1 VKAGFSNKLLIKGAI
16 TVAKI
21 LVIED
26 EESIRE
32 NILDLLEAENFEGIG
47 AINGQVGI
55 KLANEQIPDLIL
67 CDMMMPEVDGHG
79 VLKALRSE
87 PLTATIPF
95 IFLTAKADKS
105 DIRTGMELGADDYIT
120 KPCTPQELLKA
131 IAIRLEKQKTI
142 SRQSQKTLDE
152 LRTNISMSLP
162 HELRTPLNAIMGFS
176 ELILSEYQVLK
187 ESDILEMIGQIQTSG
202 HRLYRLIQ
210 NFLLY
215 AELEIAATNPELLK
229 EMRNSEFS
237 CVKSLLTQ
245 KARQQAKHANR
256 TDDLQLNLHDSS
268 VAIDSVRL
276 AKIVEE
282 LLDNAFKFSLEGTPV
297 VLSTVVENQTFILSV
312 KDQGRGMTADQIAQ
326 LEAYRQF
333 DRKLYQQAGLGLG
346 LAIVQRLAE
355 LHGGKF
361 KIESL
366 PQQETI
372 VCVSL
377 PV

>member
-1 VKAGFSNKLLIKGAI
+1 M
-16 TVAKI
+16 AKI

-26 EESIRE
+26 EEAIRE
-32 NILDLLEAENFEGIG
+32 NILELLEAENFEGIG
-47 AINGQVGI
+47 AINGKVGI
-55 KLANEQIPDLIL
+55 KLAIEQIPDLIL

-79 VLKALRSE
+79 VIKALRSE

-95 IFLTAKADKS
+95 IFLTAKADKV
-105 DIRTGMELGADDYIT
+105 DVRTGMELGADDYIT

-162 HELRTPLNAIMGFS
+162 HELRTPLNAILGFS
-176 ELILSEYQVLK
+176 ELILSEYKVLE

-237 CVKSLLTQ
+237 CVKSLLSQ

-256 TDDLQLNLHDSS
+256 TEDLQLNLQDSS
-268 VAIDSVRL
+268 VAMDSVRL

-297 VLSTVVENQTFILSV
+297 LLSTFVENQTFILSV
-312 KDQGRGMTADQIAQ
+312 KDKGRGMTTDQIAQ

-346 LAIVQRLAE
+346 LAIVQRLVE
-355 LHGGKF
+355 LHGGEF

-366 PQQETI
+366 PQQETR

>member
-1 VKAGFSNKLLIKGAI
+1 M
-16 TVAKI
+16 AKI

-47 AINGQVGI
+47 AINGKVGI

-131 IAIRLEKQKTI
+131 VAIRLEKQKTI

-176 ELILSEYQVLK
+176 ELILSEYQVLE

-256 TDDLQLNLHDSS
+256 VDDLQLNLHDSS

-297 VLSTVVENQTFILSV
+297 VLSTLVENQTFILSV

-333 DRKLYQQAGLGLG
+333 DRKIYQQAGLGLG

>member
-1 VKAGFSNKLLIKGAI
+1 M
-16 TVAKI
+16 AKI

-26 EESIRE
+26 EEAIRE
-32 NILDLLEAENFEGIG
+32 NILELLEAENFEGIG
-47 AINGQVGI
+47 AINGKVGI
-55 KLANEQIPDLIL
+55 KLAIETIPDLIL

-79 VLKALRSE
+79 VIKALRSE

-95 IFLTAKADKS
+95 IFLTAKADKV
-105 DIRTGMELGADDYIT
+105 DVRTGMELGADDYIT

-162 HELRTPLNAIMGFS
+162 HELRTPLNAILGFS
-176 ELILSEYQVLK
+176 ELILSEYQVLE

-237 CVKSLLTQ
+237 CVKSLLSQ
-245 KARQQAKHANR
+245 KARQQAKHASR
-256 TDDLQLNLHDSS
+256 TDDLQLDLQDAS
-268 VAIDSVRL
+268 VAMDSVRL

-297 VLSTVVENQTFILSV
+297 LLSTFVENKTFVLSV

-346 LAIVQRLAE
+346 LAIVQRLVE
-355 LHGGKF
+355 LHGGEF
-361 KIESL
+361 KIESF
-366 PQQETI
+366 PEQETI

>member
-1 VKAGFSNKLLIKGAI
+1 
-16 TVAKI
+16 VAKI

-47 AINGQVGI
+47 AINGKVGI

-131 IAIRLEKQKTI
+131 IAIRIEKQKTI
-142 SRQSQKTLDE
+142 SRKSQQTLDE

-176 ELILSEYQVLK
+176 ELILSEYHVLK

-256 TDDLQLNLHDSS
+256 ADDLQLNLQDSS

-297 VLSTVVENQTFILSV
+297 VLSTLVENQTFILSV

-366 PQQETI
+366 PQKETI

>member
-1 VKAGFSNKLLIKGAI
+1 M
-16 TVAKI
+16 AKI

-237 CVKSLLTQ
+237 CVKSLLSQ

-256 TDDLQLNLHDSS
+256 TDDLQLNLQDSS

-372 VCVSL
+372 VRVSL

>member
-1 VKAGFSNKLLIKGAI
+1 M
-16 TVAKI
+16 AKI

-176 ELILSEYQVLK
+176 ELILSEYQVLE
-187 ESDILEMIGQIQTSG
+187 ESDMLEMIGQIQTSG

-237 CVKSLLTQ
+237 CVKSLLSQ

-256 TDDLQLNLHDSS
+256 TDDLQLNLQDSS

>member
-1 VKAGFSNKLLIKGAI
+1 M
-16 TVAKI
+16 AKI

-237 CVKSLLTQ
+237 CVKSLLSQ

-256 TDDLQLNLHDSS
+256 TDDLQLNLQDSS
-268 VAIDSVRL
+268 VAMDSVRL

-333 DRKLYQQAGLGLG
+333 DRKIYQQAGLGLG

>member
-1 VKAGFSNKLLIKGAI
+1 M
-16 TVAKI
+16 AKI

-47 AINGQVGI
+47 AINGKVGI
-55 KLANEQIPDLIL
+55 KLASEQIPDLIL

-142 SRQSQKTLDE
+142 SSKSQKTLDE

-297 VLSTVVENQTFILSV
+297 VLSTLVENQTFILSV

-333 DRKLYQQAGLGLG
+333 DRKIYQQAGLGLG

>member
-1 VKAGFSNKLLIKGAI
+1 MNAVCFNNYQLTGAI
-16 TVAKI
+16 TVVKI

-26 EESIRE
+26 EEAIRE
-32 NILDLLEAENFEGIG
+32 NILELLEAEDFEGIG
-47 AINGQVGI
+47 AINGTAGI
-55 KLANEQIPDLIL
+55 KLAIAQIPDLIL
-67 CDMMMPEVDGHG
+67 CDMMMPEIDGHG

-87 PLTATIPF
+87 PITATIPF

-105 DIRTGMELGADDYIT
+105 DIRAGMEMGADDYIT

-142 SRQSQKTLDE
+142 SIKSQKTLDE

-162 HELRTPLNAIMGFS
+162 HELRTPLNAILGFS
-176 ELILSEYQVLK
+176 ELIMSEYQVF
-187 ESDILEMIGQIQTSG
+187 EQAEILEMIGQINTSG

-215 AELEIAATNPELLK
+215 AELEIAATNPELLL
-229 EMRNSEFS
+229 EMRSSEFS

-245 KARQQAKHANR
+245 KAMQQAKQVNR
-256 TDDLQLNLHDSS
+256 TNDLQLSLHDSS
-268 VAIDSVRL
+268 VSIDSMRL

-282 LLDNAFKFSLEGTPV
+282 LLDNAFKFSSEGTPV
-297 VLSTVVENQTFILSV
+297 ILSSLVENQTFILSV
-312 KDQGRGMTADQIAQ
+312 KDRGRGMTPDQIAK

-366 PQQETI
+366 PQEETI
-372 VCVSL
+372 VSISL

>member
-1 VKAGFSNKLLIKGAI
+1 M
-16 TVAKI
+16 AKI

-26 EESIRE
+26 EEAIRE

-55 KLANEQIPDLIL
+55 KLAIEKIPDLIL

-79 VLKALRSE
+79 VIKALRSE

-95 IFLTAKADKS
+95 IFLTAKADKV
-105 DIRTGMELGADDYIT
+105 DVRTGMELGADDYIT

-162 HELRTPLNAIMGFS
+162 HELRTPLNAILGFS
-176 ELILSEYQVLK
+176 ELIQSEYNVLE

-215 AELEIAATNPELLK
+215 AELEIAATNPELLN

-237 CVKSLLTQ
+237 CVKSLLSQ
-245 KARQQAKHANR
+245 KAQQQAKHANR
-256 TDDLQLNLHDSS
+256 TDDLQLNLQDSS
-268 VAIDSVRL
+268 VAMDSVRL

-297 VLSTVVENQTFILSV
+297 LLSTFVENQTFILSV
-312 KDQGRGMTADQIAQ
+312 TDKGRGMTADQIAQ

-346 LAIVQRLAE
+346 LAIVQRLVE
-355 LHGGKF
+355 LHGGEF

>member
-1 VKAGFSNKLLIKGAI
+1 M
-16 TVAKI
+16 AKI

-120 KPCTPQELLKA
+120 KPCTPHELLKA

-176 ELILSEYQVLK
+176 ELILSEYQVLE

-256 TDDLQLNLHDSS
+256 TDDLQLNLQDSS

-361 KIESL
+361 KIQSL

-372 VCVSL
+372 VLVSL

>member
-1 VKAGFSNKLLIKGAI
+1 M
-16 TVAKI
+16 AKI

-26 EESIRE
+26 EEAIRE
-32 NILDLLEAENFEGIG
+32 NILELLEAENFEGIG
-47 AINGQVGI
+47 AINGKLGI
-55 KLANEQIPDLIL
+55 KLAIEQIPDLIL

-95 IFLTAKADKS
+95 IFLTAKADKV

-162 HELRTPLNAIMGFS
+162 HELRTPLNAILGFS
-176 ELILSEYQVLK
+176 ELILSEYQVL
-187 ESDILEMIGQIQTSG
+187 EEADILEMIGQIQTSG

-237 CVKSLLTQ
+237 CVKSLLSQ

-256 TDDLQLNLHDSS
+256 TDDLQLNLQDSS

-297 VLSTVVENQTFILSV
+297 LLSTFVENQTFILSV
-312 KDQGRGMTADQIAQ
+312 KDQGRGMTTDQISQ

-346 LAIVQRLAE
+346 LAIVQLLVE
-355 LHGGKF
+355 LHGGEF

>member
-1 VKAGFSNKLLIKGAI
+1 M
-16 TVAKI
+16 AKI

-26 EESIRE
+26 EEAIRE
-32 NILDLLEAENFEGIG
+32 NILELLEAENFEGIG
-47 AINGQVGI
+47 AINGKVGI
-55 KLANEQIPDLIL
+55 KLAIEKIPDLIL

-79 VLKALRSE
+79 VIKALRSE

-95 IFLTAKADKS
+95 IFLTAKADKV
-105 DIRTGMELGADDYIT
+105 DIRRGMELGADDYIT
-120 KPCTPQELLKA
+120 KPCTPQELLNA

-162 HELRTPLNAIMGFS
+162 HELRTPLNAILGFS
-176 ELILSEYQVLK
+176 ELILSEYQVLE

-237 CVKSLLTQ
+237 CVKSLLSQ

-256 TDDLQLNLHDSS
+256 TDDLQLNLQDSS

-297 VLSTVVENQTFILSV
+297 LLSTLVKDKTFILSV
-312 KDQGRGMTADQIAQ
+312 KDQGRGMTTDQIAQ

-346 LAIVQRLAE
+346 LAIVQRLVE
-355 LHGGKF
+355 LHGGEF

>member
-1 VKAGFSNKLLIKGAI
+1 M
-16 TVAKI
+16 AKI

-26 EESIRE
+26 EEAIRE
-32 NILDLLEAENFEGIG
+32 NILELLEAENFEGIG
-47 AINGQVGI
+47 AINGKVGI
-55 KLANEQIPDLIL
+55 KLAIEQIPDLIL

-95 IFLTAKADKS
+95 IFLTAKADKV

-162 HELRTPLNAIMGFS
+162 HELRTPLNAILGFS
-176 ELILSEYQVLK
+176 ELILSEYQVL
-187 ESDILEMIGQIQTSG
+187 EEADILEMIGQIQTSG

-237 CVKSLLTQ
+237 CVKSLLSQ

-256 TDDLQLNLHDSS
+256 TDDLQLNLQDSS

-297 VLSTVVENQTFILSV
+297 LLSTFVENQTFLLSV
-312 KDQGRGMTADQIAQ
+312 KDQGRGMTTDQIAQ

-346 LAIVQRLAE
+346 LAIVQRLVE
-355 LHGGKF
+355 LHGGEF

-372 VCVSL
+372 VSVSL

>member
-1 VKAGFSNKLLIKGAI
+1 M
-16 TVAKI
+16 AKI

-26 EESIRE
+26 EEAIRE
-32 NILDLLEAENFEGIG
+32 NILELLEAENFEGIG
-47 AINGQVGI
+47 AINGKVGI
-55 KLANEQIPDLIL
+55 KLAIEKIPDLIL
-67 CDMMMPEVDGHG
+67 CDMMMPEIDGHG
-79 VLKALRSE
+79 VIKALRSE

-95 IFLTAKADKS
+95 IFLTAKADKV
-105 DIRTGMELGADDYIT
+105 DVRTGMELGADDYIT

-162 HELRTPLNAIMGFS
+162 HELRTPLNAILGFS
-176 ELILSEYQVLK
+176 ELILSEYHVLE

-215 AELEIAATNPELLK
+215 AELEIAATNPERLK

-237 CVKSLLTQ
+237 CVKSLLSQ

-256 TDDLQLNLHDSS
+256 TDDLQLNLQDSS

-297 VLSTVVENQTFILSV
+297 LLSSLVENQTFILSV
-312 KDQGRGMTADQIAQ
+312 KDQGRGLTADQIAQ

-346 LAIVQRLAE
+346 LAIVQRLVE
-355 LHGGKF
+355 LHGGEF

>member
-1 VKAGFSNKLLIKGAI
+1 MV
-16 TVAKI
+16 KI

-26 EESIRE
+26 EEAIRE
-32 NILDLLEAENFEGIG
+32 NILDLLEAENFQGIG
-47 AINGQVGI
+47 ASNGKTGI
-55 KLANEQIPDLIL
+55 KLAIAQIPDLIL
-67 CDMMMPEVDGHG
+67 CDMMMPEIDGQA
-79 VLKALRSE
+79 VLKALRCE

-131 IAIRLEKQKTI
+131 IAIRLEKYKTI
-142 SRQSQKTLDE
+142 STQSQQTLNE

-162 HELRTPLNAIMGFS
+162 HELRTPLNAILGFS
-176 ELILSEYQVLK
+176 ELMLSEYQVFE
-187 ESDILEMIGQIQTSG
+187 ESEILEMIGQINTSG

-215 AELEIAATNPELLK
+215 AELEIAATNPKQLL
-229 EMRNSEFS
+229 EMRSSEFS
-237 CVKSLLTQ
+237 CVKSLLAE
-245 KARQQAKHANR
+245 KARQQAKQANR
-256 TDDLQLNLHDSS
+256 TDDLQLNLQDSS
-268 VAIDSVRL
+268 VAIDSIKL
-276 AKIVEE
+276 TKIVEE

-297 VLSTVVENQTFILSV
+297 FLSAFVENRTFILSV
-312 KDQGRGMTADQIAQ
+312 TDRGRGMTADQIAQ

-333 DRKLYQQAGLGLG
+333 DRQLYQQAGLGLG

-366 PQQETI
+366 PQPETT
-372 VCVSL
+372 VSVSL
-377 PV
+377 PVSTI

>member
-1 VKAGFSNKLLIKGAI
+1 M
-16 TVAKI
+16 AKI

-26 EESIRE
+26 EASIRE
-32 NILDLLEAENFEGIG
+32 NILELLEAENFEALG
-47 AINGQVGI
+47 ATNGKVGI
-55 KLANEQIPDLIL
+55 KMAIDQIPDLIL

-131 IAIRLEKQKTI
+131 ITIRLEKHKAI
-142 SRQSQKTLDE
+142 SRKSQKTLDE

-162 HELRTPLNAIMGFS
+162 HELRTPLNAILGFS
-176 ELILSEYQVLK
+176 ELMLSEYQVFQ
-187 ESDILEMIGQIQTSG
+187 ESDILEMLGQINTSG

-237 CVKSLLTQ
+237 CIKSLITQ
-245 KARQQAKHANR
+245 KAQQQAKQVNR

-268 VAIDSVRL
+268 VAIDSVKL

-297 VLSTVVENQTFILSV
+297 LLSTLVEDQTFILSV
-312 KDQGRGMTADQIAQ
+312 KDRGRGMTADQIVQ

-333 DRKLYQQAGLGLG
+333 DRKIYQQAGLGLG
-346 LAIVQRLAE
+346 LAIVQRLVE
-355 LHGGKF
+355 LHGGEF

>member
-1 VKAGFSNKLLIKGAI
+1 M
-16 TVAKI
+16 AKI

-26 EESIRE
+26 EEAIRE
-32 NILDLLEAENFEGIG
+32 NILELLEAENFEGIG
-47 AINGQVGI
+47 AINGKLGI
-55 KLANEQIPDLIL
+55 KLAIEQIPDLIL

-95 IFLTAKADKS
+95 IFLTAKADKV

-162 HELRTPLNAIMGFS
+162 HELRTPLNAILGFS
-176 ELILSEYQVLK
+176 ELILSEYQVL
-187 ESDILEMIGQIQTSG
+187 EEADILEMIGQIQTSG

-237 CVKSLLTQ
+237 CVKSLLSQ

-256 TDDLQLNLHDSS
+256 TDDLQLNLQDSS

-297 VLSTVVENQTFILSV
+297 LLSTFVENQTFILSV
-312 KDQGRGMTADQIAQ
+312 KDQGRGMTTDQIAQ

-346 LAIVQRLAE
+346 LAIVQLLVE
-355 LHGGKF
+355 LHGGEF

>member
-1 VKAGFSNKLLIKGAI
+1 M
-16 TVAKI
+16 TKI

-32 NILDLLEAENFEGIG
+32 NILELLEAENFQGIG
-47 AINGQVGI
+47 ATNGKIGI
-55 KLANEQIPDLIL
+55 KMAIDQIPDLIL

-87 PLTATIPF
+87 PLTAIIPF

-131 IAIRLEKQKTI
+131 ITIRLEKHKAI
-142 SRQSQKTLDE
+142 SRKSQKTLDE
-152 LRTNISMSLP
+152 LRTNISMSFP
-162 HELRTPLNAIMGFS
+162 HELRTPLNAILGFS
-176 ELILSEYQVLK
+176 ELMLSEYKVF
-187 ESDILEMIGQIQTSG
+187 EEPDILEMLGQINTSG

-237 CVKSLLTQ
+237 CIKSLITQ
-245 KARQQAKHANR
+245 KAQQQAKLVNR
-256 TDDLQLNLHDSS
+256 TDDLQLKLHDSS
-268 VAIDSVRL
+268 VAIDSVKL

-297 VLSTVVENQTFILSV
+297 LLSTLVKDQTFILSV
-312 KDQGRGMTADQIAQ
+312 KDRGRGMTADQIVQ

-333 DRKLYQQAGLGLG
+333 DRKIYQQAGLGLG
-346 LAIVQRLAE
+346 LAIVQRLVE
-355 LHGGKF
+355 LHGGEF

-372 VCVSL
+372 VSISL

>member
-1 VKAGFSNKLLIKGAI
+1 M
-16 TVAKI
+16 AKI

-26 EESIRE
+26 EEAIRE
-32 NILDLLEAENFEGIG
+32 NILELLEAENFEGIG
-47 AINGQVGI
+47 AINGKVGI
-55 KLANEQIPDLIL
+55 KLAIEKIPDLIL

-79 VLKALRSE
+79 VIKALRSE

-95 IFLTAKADKS
+95 IFLTAKADKV

-131 IAIRLEKQKTI
+131 ISIRLEKQKTI

-162 HELRTPLNAIMGFS
+162 HELRTPLNAILGFS
-176 ELILSEYQVLK
+176 ELILSEYQVLE

-237 CVKSLLTQ
+237 CVKSLLSQ

-256 TDDLQLNLHDSS
+256 TDDLQLNLQDSS

-297 VLSTVVENQTFILSV
+297 LLSTFVENQTFILSV
-312 KDQGRGMTADQIAQ
+312 KDQGRGMTTDQIAQ

-346 LAIVQRLAE
+346 LAIVQRLVE
-355 LHGGKF
+355 LHGGEF

>member
-1 VKAGFSNKLLIKGAI
+1 M
-16 TVAKI
+16 AKI

-47 AINGQVGI
+47 AINGKVGI
-55 KLANEQIPDLIL
+55 KLASEQIPDLIL

-131 IAIRLEKQKTI
+131 IAIRIEKQKTI
-142 SRQSQKTLDE
+142 SRKSQKTLDE

-162 HELRTPLNAIMGFS
+162 HELRTPLNANLGFS

-237 CVKSLLTQ
+237 CVKSLLSQ

-256 TDDLQLNLHDSS
+256 TDDLQLNLQDSS

-297 VLSTVVENQTFILSV
+297 VLSTLVENQTFILSV

>member
-1 VKAGFSNKLLIKGAI
+1 
-16 TVAKI
+16 VAKI

-32 NILDLLEAENFEGIG
+32 NILELLEAENFEGMG
-47 AINGQVGI
+47 AINGKVGI
-55 KLANEQIPDLIL
+55 KLAIEKIPDLIL

-95 IFLTAKADKS
+95 IFLTAKADKV

-142 SRQSQKTLDE
+142 SRHSQKTLDE

-162 HELRTPLNAIMGFS
+162 HELRTPLNAILGFS
-176 ELILSEYQVLK
+176 ELILSEYQVLE

-237 CVKSLLTQ
+237 CVKSLLSQ

-256 TDDLQLNLHDSS
+256 TDDLQLNLQDAS
-268 VAIDSVRL
+268 VAMDSVRL

-297 VLSTVVENQTFILSV
+297 LLSTVIENQTFILSV
-312 KDQGRGMTADQIAQ
+312 KDQGRGMTTDQIAQ

-346 LAIVQRLAE
+346 LAIVQRLVE
-355 LHGGKF
+355 LHGGEF

>member
-1 VKAGFSNKLLIKGAI
+1 M
-16 TVAKI
+16 AKI

-162 HELRTPLNAIMGFS
+162 HELRTPLNAILGFS
-176 ELILSEYQVLK
+176 ELILSEYQVLE

-256 TDDLQLNLHDSS
+256 VDDLQLNLHDSS

-361 KIESL
+361 KIQSL

>member
-1 VKAGFSNKLLIKGAI
+1 M
-16 TVAKI
+16 AKI

-32 NILDLLEAENFEGIG
+32 NILELLEAENFEGIG
-47 AINGQVGI
+47 AINGQAGI
-55 KLANEQIPDLIL
+55 KLAIAQIPDLIL

-142 SRQSQKTLDE
+142 SKQSQKKLDE
-152 LRTNISMSLP
+152 LRTNISMSIP
-162 HELRTPLNAIMGFS
+162 HELRTPLNAILGFS
-176 ELILSEYQVLK
+176 ELILSEYHVL
-187 ESDILEMIGQIQTSG
+187 EEPDILDMIGQINTSG

-215 AELEIAATNPELLK
+215 AELEMAATNPELLL

-237 CVKSLLTQ
+237 CVKSLLSE
-245 KARQQAKHANR
+245 KARQQAKQVNR
-256 TDDLQLNLHDSS
+256 TDDLQLNLQDAS
-268 VAIDSVRL
+268 VAIDSMRL
-276 AKIVEE
+276 TKIVEE
-282 LLDNAFKFSLEGTPV
+282 LLDNAFKFSLEGTPI
-297 VLSTVVENQTFILSV
+297 LFSTFVENQTFILSV
-312 KDQGRGMTADQIAQ
+312 KDQGRGMTPAQIAQ

-333 DRKLYQQAGLGLG
+333 DRKLYQQPGLGLG

-355 LHGGKF
+355 LHGGQF

-372 VCVSL
+372 VSVSL
-377 PV
+377 PI

>member
-1 VKAGFSNKLLIKGAI
+1 M
-16 TVAKI
+16 AKI

-26 EESIRE
+26 EEAIRE
-32 NILDLLEAENFEGIG
+32 NILELLEAENFEGIG
-47 AINGQVGI
+47 AINGKVGI
-55 KLANEQIPDLIL
+55 KLAIEKIPDLIL
-67 CDMMMPEVDGHG
+67 CDMMMPEVDGYG
-79 VLKALRSE
+79 VIKALRSE

-95 IFLTAKADKS
+95 IFLTAKADKV
-105 DIRTGMELGADDYIT
+105 DVRTGMELGADDYIT

-162 HELRTPLNAIMGFS
+162 HELRTPLNAILGFS
-176 ELILSEYQVLK
+176 ELILSEYQVLE

-237 CVKSLLTQ
+237 CVKSLLSQ

-256 TDDLQLNLHDSS
+256 TEDLQLNLQDSS
-268 VAIDSVRL
+268 VAMDSVRL

-297 VLSTVVENQTFILSV
+297 LLNTFVENQTFILSV
-312 KDQGRGMTADQIAQ
+312 KDKGRGMTTDQIAQ

-346 LAIVQRLAE
+346 LAIVQRLVE
-355 LHGGKF
+355 LHGGEF

>member
-1 VKAGFSNKLLIKGAI
+1 M
-16 TVAKI
+16 AKI

-47 AINGQVGI
+47 AINGKVGI

-79 VLKALRSE
+79 VLKALRAE

-95 IFLTAKADKS
+95 IFLTAKAEKS
-105 DIRTGMELGADDYIT
+105 DVRMGMELGADDYIT

-162 HELRTPLNAIMGFS
+162 HELRTPLNAILGFS
-176 ELILSEYQVLK
+176 ELILSEYQVLE

-297 VLSTVVENQTFILSV
+297 VLSTLVENQTFILSV

-333 DRKLYQQAGLGLG
+333 DRKIYQQAGLGLG

>member
-1 VKAGFSNKLLIKGAI
+1 M
-16 TVAKI
+16 AKI

-47 AINGQVGI
+47 AINGQAGI
-55 KLANEQIPDLIL
+55 KLASEQIPDLIL

-176 ELILSEYQVLK
+176 ELILSEYQVLE

-256 TDDLQLNLHDSS
+256 ADDLQLNLHDSS

-297 VLSTVVENQTFILSV
+297 LLSTVVENQTFILSV

-361 KIESL
+361 KIQSL

>member
-1 VKAGFSNKLLIKGAI
+1 M
-16 TVAKI
+16 AKI

-176 ELILSEYQVLK
+176 ELILSEYQVLE

-256 TDDLQLNLHDSS
+256 TDDLQINLQDSS

-297 VLSTVVENQTFILSV
+297 VLSTLVENQTFILSV

-333 DRKLYQQAGLGLG
+333 DRKIYQQAGLGLG

>member
-1 VKAGFSNKLLIKGAI
+1 M
-16 TVAKI
+16 AKI

-47 AINGQVGI
+47 AIDGKVGI
-55 KLANEQIPDLIL
+55 KLAIEQIPDLIL

-79 VLKALRSE
+79 VIKALRSE

-95 IFLTAKADKS
+95 IFLTAKADKV
-105 DIRTGMELGADDYIT
+105 DVRTGMELGADDYIT

-152 LRTNISMSLP
+152 LRTSISMSLP

-176 ELILSEYQVLK
+176 ELILSEYQVLE

-215 AELEIAATNPELLK
+215 AELEIAATNPELLN

-237 CVKSLLTQ
+237 CVKSLLSQ

-256 TDDLQLNLHDSS
+256 TDDLQLDLQDSS
-268 VAIDSVRL
+268 VAMDSVRL

-297 VLSTVVENQTFILSV
+297 LLSTFVENQNFILSV

-346 LAIVQRLAE
+346 LAIVQRLVE
-355 LHGGKF
+355 LHGGEF
-361 KIESL
+361 KIESW